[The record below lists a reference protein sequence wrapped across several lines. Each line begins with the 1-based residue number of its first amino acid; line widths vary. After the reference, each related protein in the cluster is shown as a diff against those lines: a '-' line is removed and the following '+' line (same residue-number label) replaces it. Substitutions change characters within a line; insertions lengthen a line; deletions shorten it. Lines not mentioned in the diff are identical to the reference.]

1 MSNLVY
7 LFILAAVILALIILR
22 MPKRQTEPQ
31 AFPYQS
37 REFLLSPAE
46 RSFLGV
52 LEQVLVDTGY
62 RVFAK
67 VRLADI
73 VEVNKGLQRS
83 AWQSAFNSISR
94 KHVDFVICRSDDMAF
109 VGAIELDDGSHEK
122 GKRKDRDI
130 VVDKILEAAGIT
142 LLRVKAATAYAPND
156 IRNLLANEMHLST
169 AVEIAAQSPE
179 PLAVPVNGDQ
189 STEEPVAASS
199 ETQQDAEPTC
209 LKCGSPLVARI
220 AKKGKYQ
227 GQKFWGCSQFP
238 NCKYVAK
245 RF

>member
-52 LEQVLVDTGY
+52 LDQVLSNAAY

-67 VRLADI
+67 VRLADV
-73 VEVNKGLQRS
+73 VEVDKGLQRS
-83 AWQSAFNSISR
+83 AWQSAFNAISR
-94 KHVDFVICRSDDMAF
+94 KHVDFVVCRSDNMAI

-130 VVDKILEAAGIT
+130 VVDKILEAAGIP
-142 LLRVKAATAYAPND
+142 LLRVKAATGYAPSE
-156 IRNLLANEMHLST
+156 IRSLLANEMNLSM
-169 AVEIAAQSPE
+169 AGEIAAQSPE
-179 PLAVPVNGDQ
+179 PIS
-189 STEEPVAASS
+189 ST
-199 ETQQDAEPTC
+199 
-209 LKCGSPLVARI
+209 R
-220 AKKGKYQ
+220 
-227 GQKFWGCSQFP
+227 
-238 NCKYVAK
+238 
-245 RF
+245 

>member
-22 MPKRQTEPQ
+22 MPKRQAGPQ

-52 LEQVLVDTGY
+52 LDQVLSNAAY

-67 VRLADI
+67 VRLADV
-73 VEVNKGLQRS
+73 VEVDKGLKRS

-94 KHVDFVICRSDDMAF
+94 KHVDFVVCQSDNMAI
-109 VGAIELDDGSHEK
+109 VGAIELDDGSHEQRN
-122 GKRKDRDI
+122 RKDRDV
-130 VVDKILEAAGIT
+130 VVDKILEVAGIS
-142 LLRVKAATAYAPND
+142 LVRVKAATAYAPNE
-156 IRNLLANEMHLST
+156 IRGLLVTGMCLRIA
-169 AVEIAAQSPE
+169 AEISAQSPE

-199 ETQQDAEPTC
+199 EIQQDVEPKC
-209 LKCGSPLVARI
+209 PKCGSPLVARI
-220 AKKGKYQ
+220 AKKGKFQ

-245 RF
+245 RA